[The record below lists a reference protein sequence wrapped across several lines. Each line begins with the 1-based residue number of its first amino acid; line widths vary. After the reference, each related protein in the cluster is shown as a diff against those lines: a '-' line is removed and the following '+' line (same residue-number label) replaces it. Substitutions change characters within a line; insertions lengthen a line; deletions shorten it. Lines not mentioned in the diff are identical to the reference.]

1 MTKSQTSLRKP
12 FLTRDAS
19 NEIES
24 CTRVMDVFKDF
35 SNVLK
40 IRQDELRFDGT
51 RCLSFKSLKPAY
63 SILETSKVADS
74 SDRSG

>member
-40 IRQDELRFDGT
+40 IGKDELRFDGIYT
-51 RCLSFKSLKPAY
+51 LNQLIPFWKLQKWPIRLNG
-63 SILETSKVADS
+63 
-74 SDRSG
+74 SG